1 MNFARFM
8 KSNKVER
15 EHVKY
20 APTKS
25 LLDENG
31 KPLEWELKPLTA
43 NEAEDIREA
52 CTIDV
57 AIKGKP
63 GMYRSKLLT
72 KQYMAKMIVKS
83 VVVPD
88 LYNAELQDS
97 YGVITPEALLME
109 MVDNPKEYTDFVNFV
124 QNLNGFETLS
134 EKVEKAKN

>member
-1 MNFARFM
+1 MNFSKFM
-8 KSNKVER
+8 KSNKIER
-15 EHVKY
+15 KNVKY

-25 LLDENG
+25 MLDENG

-52 CTIDV
+52 CTVDV
-57 AIKGKP
+57 PVKGKN
-63 GMYRSKLLT
+63 GMFRSKLLT

-97 YGVITPEALLME
+97 YGVTTPEALLME
-109 MVDNPKEYTDFVNFV
+109 MVDNPKEYTDFVEFV
-124 QNLNGFETLS
+124 QALSGFESLAD
-134 EKVEKAKN
+134 KVEQAKN